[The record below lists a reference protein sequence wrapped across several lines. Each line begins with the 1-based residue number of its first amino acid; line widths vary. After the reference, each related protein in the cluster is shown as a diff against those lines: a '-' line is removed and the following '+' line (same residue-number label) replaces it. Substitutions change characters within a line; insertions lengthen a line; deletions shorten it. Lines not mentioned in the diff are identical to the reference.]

1 MTKQEALE
9 KIEEIHNNFLNS
21 INQKSITKKSN
32 DSKKTK

>member
-21 INQKSITKKSN
+21 LNQKNITKKCN
-32 DSKKTK
+32 VSKKTK